1 MPGAGRAAV
10 CVVRISGPQSRFIL
24 ETIAGS
30 APSPRRLVLRSLR
43 DPISGEGLD
52 QALVAT
58 GAFWLLKGQPLLLRG
73 FPTSAIEAGICL
85 GGGLLLMIW
94 SVAGILRA
102 ILAQAAAR
110 HSAEH
115 AHDYGE
121 KR

>member
-1 MPGAGRAAV
+1 MPRARPSLKIVLFALADAAGM
-10 CVVRISGPQSRFIL
+10 
-24 ETIAGS
+24 
-30 APSPRRLVLRSLR
+30 
-43 DPISGEGLD
+43 
-52 QALVAT
+52 ALVAT

-73 FPTSAIEAGICL
+73 FPTSAIEAGVCL